1 MSPSPDSPTV
11 IISVEDLHRTLQQAH
26 LIGNLARRK
35 FLEALLAMNRAR
47 LYLLLGFPSFRA
59 VHSPWIFFRASAAT
73 FLNWSS
79 PLRSSSLR
87 TGIAALAFGPILP
100 KERAERNLTE

>member
-59 VHSPWIFFRASAAT
+59 VHSPWIFFRASAEADRT
-73 FLNWSS
+73 C
-79 PLRSSSLR
+79 SSSSWRRLVSSW
-87 TGIAALAFGPILP
+87 TAASASGPIIP
-100 KERAERNLTE
+100 SAFAT